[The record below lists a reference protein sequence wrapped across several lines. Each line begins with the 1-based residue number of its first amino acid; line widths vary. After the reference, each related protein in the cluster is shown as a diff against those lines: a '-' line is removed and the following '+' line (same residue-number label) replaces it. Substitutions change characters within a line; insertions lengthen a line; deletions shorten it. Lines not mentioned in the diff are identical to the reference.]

1 MIQCGHVTISS
12 RVFVILTGALS
23 IFFLVAIRSASAA
36 TYTVNSTVDADDG
49 ACVHPFVNA
58 ATDCTLEEAI
68 DAANAN
74 AGADTIT
81 FSIDASFAD
90 DGDGQWTLSYA
101 AALPE
106 ITDVVELTAV
116 SVWDTDDSRPGIK
129 LSSSQTTG
137 NFLVIGAGSDN
148 SELKGLEVVS
158 GSVTVRVTGASVS
171 VGTDCDG
178 TSDSTERNVI
188 YNTGGASAPADLQFS
203 TGANNFRARGNY
215 IGVRADGVTAGGASN
230 FGVHVIGSPTGGIIG
245 YVEGTSGTCS
255 AATQR
260 NIIANVGKSG
270 FGSAVDIQDSAST
283 IRVSGNY
290 IGLGSNGTT
299 AIGGIES
306 DGVSVSESAATVFI
320 GTDGDGTDDALEG
333 NVIGGVQGNGV
344 ILLDDVTDVRVSG
357 NTIGFQANG
366 TTASTVGGRGIVA
379 RSAQAIIGWC
389 DATVDADICSNGGT
403 LATQANTVGHCT
415 LDGMFIGSDV
425 VTLFVY
431 GNYIGTNSAGTADYG
446 CDSDGIEFAQSDAAS
461 APTYTIGGASSNQAN
476 IIKFHGGHGVYLNGV
491 SHGSGRKPL
500 EGYTIR
506 NNTISNNG
514 GSGVYAYGTDFYG
527 TEGPTDGTIRDNTIQ
542 NNSTDGV
549 RVEGSSPLIQDNT
562 ISSNTAYGVR
572 VLTMF
577 EPTVGS
583 YTNPYGTLSPQN
595 ADRDRISEPNIT
607 GNTMNSNT
615 AGGIYIL
622 DGRPTTSGTTLAG
635 NNTIGTNGTFD
646 VRQDWYAAVE
656 LVDDGVTISAGD
668 VNVVLTPTNSVTCTS
683 SCSGTAHGALSATQG
698 VWGPA
703 GISYDNATTWF
714 TVTDYI
720 VGSDGTLS
728 NYNPY
733 SIEVLGTYIAEKN
746 VVSYTF
752 DGDDSNDAST
762 VQLPTGY
769 DTGANNLHRYQMAEI
784 NVLPRAGVSAPSAT
798 TAPVMPAPITPSPMT
813 LPDALGESLR
823 DIGDIV
829 RGLIDALPVGGGLLG
844 DQETKELRTI
854 SRSPSLLG
862 REEFV
867 ESPTS
872 LDESHGVS
880 VKAAKESVQGFYIRI
895 RAYRI
900 ERGWSP
906 EALIHVG
913 TPVSAFFFVLGIGA
927 WHTARIERRFGVMGR
942 AHRVHAMYFGAA
954 GTIAVLL
961 FAVISITDARLGVFA
976 SEEPEMLTAGS
987 VLRAGDAVRFEYEI
1001 ENSGRE
1007 LDELFFHHAFLSGM
1021 RPIGVSATEYLNGEF
1036 VNLKHICAPDA
1047 CTTSLGVSK
1056 PGDVHTLDLDVQV
1069 QNATEAVSRVMLYR
1083 RGESDRQT
1091 LSSQLVTFLMEGDD
1105 EVTIRFGAE

>member
-1 MIQCGHVTISS
+1 MLLAMS
-12 RVFVILTGALS
+12 
-23 IFFLVAIRSASAA
+23 FFLVLAQNANAA
-36 TYTVNSTVDADDG
+36 TYTVNSTADVDDG
-49 ACVHPFVNA
+49 ACVHPFVDA

-81 FSIDASFAD
+81 FSIDASFAN
-90 DGDGQWTLSYA
+90 DGDGQWTISFT

-106 ITDVVELTAV
+106 ITDAMELTAV

-137 NFLVIGAGSDN
+137 NFVNFGAGSDN
-148 SELKGLEVVS
+148 SELKGLEIVS
-158 GSVTVRVTGASVS
+158 GSVTVRVTGAGVS

-188 YNTGGASAPADLQFS
+188 YNTGGATAPADLQFS
-203 TGANNFRARGNY
+203 TGANNFRVRGNY
-215 IGVRADGVTAGGASN
+215 VGTLADGITAGGASN
-230 FGVHVIGSPTGGIIG
+230 FGIHVIGSPTGGIIG
-245 YVEGTSGTCS
+245 YVEGTSDTCS

-260 NIIANVGKSG
+260 NIIANIGKG
-270 FGSAVDIQDSAST
+270 DFGSAVDIQDSASS

-299 AIGGIES
+299 ALGGSES
-306 DGVSVSESAATVFI
+306 EGVSVSESAATVFI

-366 TTASTVGGRGIVA
+366 MTASNVGGRGIVA

-389 DATVDADICSNGGT
+389 DTTVDADICSNGGA
-403 LATQANTVGHCT
+403 LATQANTIGHCT

-425 VTLFVY
+425 ITLFVY
-431 GNYIGTNSAGTADYG
+431 GNNIGTNATGTADYG

-461 APTYTIGGASSNQAN
+461 SPTYTIGGASSNQAN

-542 NNSTDGV
+542 NNGTDGV
-549 RVEGSSPLIQDNT
+549 RVEGSSPLVQDNT

-572 VLTMF
+572 VLSMF
-577 EPTVGS
+577 EPTVGD
-583 YTNPYGTLSPQN
+583 YTNPYGALSPQN

-607 GNTMNSNT
+607 GNTINSNT
-615 AGGIYIL
+615 LGGIYIL
-622 DGRPTTSGTTLAG
+622 DGRPTASGTTLAG

-656 LVDDGVTISAGD
+656 LVDDGVTVAAGD
-668 VNVVLTPTNSVTCTS
+668 VNVVLTPGGGAVCTA

-703 GISYDNATTWF
+703 GILYNNATTWF
-714 TVTDYI
+714 TLTDYV
-720 VGSDGTLS
+720 VGTSGTLS
-728 NYNPY
+728 DDNPY
-733 SIEVLGTYIAEKN
+733 SMEVLGTYIAQAN

-752 DGDDSNDAST
+752 DGDDSNDTST

-769 DTGANNLHRYQMAEI
+769 DTGVNNLHRYQMAEI
-784 NVLPRAGVSAPSAT
+784 LVQPRNSISPKLSPAPSP
-798 TAPVMPAPITPSPMT
+798 TAPMSPIPLS
-813 LPDALGESLR
+813 DIVK
-823 DIGDIV
+823 DIGDTV
-829 RGLIDALPVGGGLLG
+829 RELIDALPVGGGLLG
-844 DQETKELRTI
+844 DQEAQELRTI
-854 SRSPSLLG
+854 SRSPALLG
-862 REEFV
+862 IEEMTQEDV
-867 ESPTS
+867 
-872 LDESHGVS
+872 LDEGIEETTKKGESLRGVD
-880 VKAAKESVQGFYIRI
+880 VRV

-900 ERGWSP
+900 ASGWSP
-906 EALIHVG
+906 ESLIHVG
-913 TPVSAFFFVLGIGA
+913 TPVSAFFFVLSIGA
-927 WHTARIERRFGVMGR
+927 WHSARIERRYALKDK
-942 AHRVHAMYFGAA
+942 AHRVHAVYFGAA
-954 GTIAVLL
+954 GTLAIIL
-961 FAVISITDARLGVFA
+961 FVTISLADARYGVFA
-976 SEEPEMLTAGS
+976 AEEPEVLTADS
-987 VLRAGDAVRFEYEI
+987 ILHPGDTVRFEYEI
-1001 ENSGRE
+1001 ENVGGDMSK
-1007 LDELFFHHAFLSGM
+1007 LYFHHAFFSGM
-1021 RPIGVSATEYLNGEF
+1021 RPDGVSATEYLNEKF
-1036 VNLKHICAPDA
+1036 VNLKHVCAPDA
-1047 CTTSLGVSK
+1047 CTTALGTSK
-1056 PGDVHTLDLDVQV
+1056 VGDVYALDLDVYV
-1069 QNATEAVSRVMLYR
+1069 VRAAEAHSRVVLYER
-1083 RGESDRQT
+1083 FNGERQA
-1091 LSSQLVTFLMEGDD
+1091 LSSQNISFIVQEEIDAAPSPGLK
-1105 EVTIRFGAE
+1105 